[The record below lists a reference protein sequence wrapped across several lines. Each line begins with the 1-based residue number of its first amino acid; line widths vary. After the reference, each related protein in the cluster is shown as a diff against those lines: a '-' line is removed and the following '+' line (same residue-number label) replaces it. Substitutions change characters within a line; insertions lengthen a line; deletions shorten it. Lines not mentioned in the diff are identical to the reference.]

1 MFFSKCKKCGGKKV
15 SIITNI
21 DIEIHGTMRK
31 ATNVPAKQCEKC
43 GDIVVNDIILERLKK
58 YAHDYPNHYVEQ
70 QYLPDALAEQRFY
83 EPTEMG
89 YEKIMTEH
97 MEKIRNQ

>member
-43 GDIVVNDIILERLKK
+43 GDIVMNDIILERLKK
-58 YAHDYPNHYVEQ
+58 YAHDYPSRNLDY
-70 QYLPDALAEQRFY
+70 AKY
-83 EPTEMG
+83 EE
-89 YEKIMTEH
+89 EESAASQILF
-97 MEKIRNQ
+97 

>member
-58 YAHDYPNHYVEQ
+58 YAHDYPSRLSLIH
-70 QYLPDALAEQRFY
+70 
-83 EPTEMG
+83 
-89 YEKIMTEH
+89 I
-97 MEKIRNQ
+97 

>member
-43 GDIVVNDIILERLKK
+43 GDIVVNDIIL
-58 YAHDYPNHYVEQ
+58 HHFTTFMNI
-70 QYLPDALAEQRFY
+70 ALFAE
-83 EPTEMG
+83 PSVSTPL
-89 YEKIMTEH
+89 
-97 MEKIRNQ
+97 